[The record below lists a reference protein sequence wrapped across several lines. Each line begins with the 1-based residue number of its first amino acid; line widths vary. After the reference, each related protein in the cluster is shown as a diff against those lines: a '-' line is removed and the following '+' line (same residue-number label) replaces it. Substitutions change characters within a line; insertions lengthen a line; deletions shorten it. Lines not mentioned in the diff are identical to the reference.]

1 MYAYIKHAFVS
12 PLLHVPVCFFSRLE
26 FWNKVTLV
34 TVLPSHLQTP
44 WKGLRC
50 FHPSCLGIMSQCLS
64 HILCMF
70 AACWDTLLITTEKP
84 QYNDNLSLHCLISN
98 NLLMQY
104 FRYTFQ
110 GLMSSL
116 RYTFINFLITC
127 PGPAVISLLQSLSS
141 RRPVKRSLSFTVSNR
156 KQGRLCKYEQDLHL
170 SKNKKAI
177 S

>member
-1 MYAYIKHAFVS
+1 MPLCPHSCMFPFVFLFS
-12 PLLHVPVCFFSRLE
+12 PWILE
-26 FWNKVTLV
+26 QGYVLV

-44 WKGLRC
+44 WRGLRC

-64 HILCMF
+64 HLLCMF

-84 QYNDNLSLHCLISN
+84 QYNLKLVNDNLSLHCLISN

-127 PGPAVISLLQSLSS
+127 PGPAVIRKSA
-141 RRPVKRSLSFTVSNR
+141 PVPQQQASCQKVLELHSF
-156 KQGRLCKYEQDLHL
+156 KQKTGTFVQM
-170 SKNKKAI
+170 
-177 S
+177 